1 MGEAYGG
8 AKRVAIVQSCY
19 IPWKGYFDLIDRVD
33 EFVLLDDA
41 QFTKR
46 DWRNRNRVKTRQGA
60 QWLTV
65 PVQVKGRYLQRI
77 DETLVSEPDWAE
89 RHWKTLQHAYGSAPC
104 FEEVRPTIEVAYARV
119 AQESRLSVVNR
130 LLLEAIFPLLGVET
144 TLSWST
150 DYPGEGT
157 KTERL
162 LEICRAAEATEYISG
177 PSARFYL
184 DEQAFAARG
193 IAVSWMDYEGYP
205 EYDQLYPPFDH
216 AVTVLDVLFN
226 LGSDAARYALRRPVE
241 AHEHA

>member
-46 DWRNRNRVKTRQGA
+46 DWRNRNRLKTPHGSS
-60 QWLTV
+60 WLTV

-89 RHWKTLQHAYGSAPC
+89 RHWKTLQHAYAAAPC
-104 FEEVRPTIEVAYARV
+104 FDELRHPIEDAYALV
-119 AQESRLSVVNR
+119 ADEPRLSVVNR
-130 LLLEAIFPLLGVET
+130 LLLEAVFPLLGIET
-144 TLSWST
+144 ELSWSS
-150 DYPGEGT
+150 DYPGVGS
-157 KTERL
+157 KTDRL
-162 LEICRAAEATEYISG
+162 LEICRAAGATEYVSG
-177 PSARFYL
+177 PSARVYL
-184 DEQAFAARG
+184 DEDAFAEHG

-205 EYDQLYPPFDH
+205 EYPQLHPPFDH

-226 LGSDAARYALRRPVE
+226 TGRDAARFSLRRGAEV
-241 AHEHA
+241 HEHA